1 MWKTHRLGTHCLPK
15 SGNPGC
21 RMMRDILRLH
31 LAWPK
36 KGEKLI
42 PGDGCGHQRGESA
55 SQRRPAEGIH
65 GCQALD
71 PWYSRPGWGT
81 SHVRL
86 PRRESAGHMSH
97 KARPPGRACP
107 AGRPPPRAGLEAPL
121 SRARG
126 LIVTLRIQASSH
138 LIFSRVPAESPYAC
152 FPEGSGK
159 SKWHICI

>member
-21 RMMRDILRLH
+21 HVTRDILRLH

-97 KARPPGRACP
+97 KARPPGKSLSCRSAS
-107 AGRPPPRAGLEAPL
+107 AQGRAG
-121 SRARG
+121 G
-126 LIVTLRIQASSH
+126 ASLQGTWPHSH
-138 LIFSRVPAESPYAC
+138 ASYSSIFTPHILQGAC
-152 FPEGSGK
+152 REP
-159 SKWHICI
+159 ICVLP